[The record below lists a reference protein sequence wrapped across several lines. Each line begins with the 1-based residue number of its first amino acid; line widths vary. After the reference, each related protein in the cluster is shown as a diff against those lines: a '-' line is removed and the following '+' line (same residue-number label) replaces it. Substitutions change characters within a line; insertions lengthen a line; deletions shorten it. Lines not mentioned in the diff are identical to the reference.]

1 MTLDA
6 LLIPLIILLSYFC
19 VMETDIRRLS
29 IVWSSVFMLDAVLTP
44 LFFNHYTTFYLFH
57 FSLDI
62 ITLISAW
69 TILWHR
75 WWRLLI
81 ISAVCLF
88 SAWMNMYEHMS
99 PIQTFIYEYRDQIQW
114 WLVEILVACLLA
126 KVTLR
131 PYVYRI
137 EHKIKKLLRV
147 GSING
152 NNKSRSFN

>member
-6 LLIPLIILLSYFC
+6 LLIPLILLLSHFC
-19 VMETDIRRLS
+19 VMENDIKKLAL
-29 IVWSSVFMLDAVLTP
+29 VWSSVFILDAVLTP

-62 ITLISAW
+62 ISLVAAW
-69 TILWHR
+69 IIIWR
-75 WWRLLI
+75 GWWRLLI

-88 SAWMNMYEHMS
+88 SAWMNMFEHMS
-99 PIQTFIYEYRDQIQW
+99 PVQTFIYDYRDQIQW
-114 WLVEILVACLLA
+114 WLVEILVACLLF

-137 EHKIKKLLRV
+137 EYKIKKLLRI
-147 GSING
+147 GSTNDY
-152 NNKSRSFN
+152 NKG